1 MNLYSNPPF
10 LQDKTEKFFTDILKR
25 IHLSD
30 NNKADVE
37 IYEHHVIAVLNAFGK
52 AKALDEIKRV
62 LGETPT

>member
-1 MNLYSNPPF
+1 MTF

-30 NNKADVE
+30 NTKADVE

-62 LGETPT
+62 LGETQT